1 MKLIGRDPFGA
12 PKMQVLFCQNS
23 AKLSGKRTERG
34 PDSEKPA
41 GAQGATV
48 IGGSLESLRLENG
61 ECDSVKASAF
71 QAVAFLLQFCRFFLI
86 ISIGWCTMK
95 TEWVWNG
102 RFIGKSDKDPSFYRK
117 NR

>member
-1 MKLIGRDPFGA
+1 MKLIGRDPSGA

-48 IGGSLESLRLENG
+48 VSGSLESLRLENG

-71 QAVAFLLQFCRFFLI
+71 QAVAFLLQFC
-86 ISIGWCTMK
+86 
-95 TEWVWNG
+95 
-102 RFIGKSDKDPSFYRK
+102 
-117 NR
+117 

>member
-1 MKLIGRDPFGA
+1 MKLIGRDPSGA

-48 IGGSLESLRLENG
+48 ISGSLESLRLENG

-71 QAVAFLLQFCRFFLI
+71 QAVAFFVAILL
-86 ISIGWCTMK
+86 ISLDNMRRLVYNKSRMGMK
-95 TEWVWNG
+95 W
-102 RFIGKSDKDPSFYRK
+102 SFYRE

>member
-1 MKLIGRDPFGA
+1 MKLIGRDPSGA

-48 IGGSLESLRLENG
+48 AIRPLESLRLENV

-71 QAVAFLLQFCRFFLI
+71 QAVAFFVAILL
-86 ISIGWCTMK
+86 ISLDNMRRLVYNKSRMGMK
-95 TEWVWNG
+95 W
-102 RFIGKSDKDPSFYRK
+102 SFYRE

>member
-1 MKLIGRDPFGA
+1 MKLIGRDPSGA

-48 IGGSLESLRLENG
+48 AIGRWNLSGS
-61 ECDSVKASAF
+61 
-71 QAVAFLLQFCRFFLI
+71 
-86 ISIGWCTMK
+86 K
-95 TEWVWNG
+95 TENATA
-102 RFIGKSDKDPSFYRK
+102 
-117 NR
+117 

>member
-12 PKMQVLFCQNS
+12 PKMQVLFYQNS

-71 QAVAFLLQFCRFFLI
+71 QAVAFFAAILPIFLDNI
-86 ISIGWCTMK
+86 HRLVYNENRMGVEWSI
-95 TEWVWNG
+95 
-102 RFIGKSDKDPSFYRK
+102 YRK
-117 NR
+117 IG